1 MARSATRVALAVGAL
16 SLCLPSLVAGPASAQ
31 VHYFEDGRPWKQ
43 TVRRGPDAEVP
54 GWFLNLGP
62 TGLRAELLPDAPLHL
77 GVRHVFA
84 DTPGHGLVRV
94 GDRLIGAGG
103 RDFDAEHQNGYGME
117 VFGARGPMEQFAA
130 ALAGAQASEDKR
142 LSLSLLRGDERLEV
156 SLQLPA
162 DSAAFAP
169 TFPTACPKS
178 ERLRLALLDYLVAE
192 QGEDGSWGQPIANT
206 FAPLAL
212 MASDA
217 EAHRAAVEAN
227 VRWQAR
233 STSTQ
238 DERHL
243 INWHYMTA
251 AIVLGERYLATGEDW
266 LLPELQEV
274 HDFLAW
280 SQFLRPEQI
289 NPKAKESH
297 PHAYPKHALDS
308 HGGWG
313 HNPGFEGYGPIAML
327 TGQGA
332 LAYSL
337 LQRCGIEV
345 DRELHDAAYAFLER
359 GTGRNGY
366 VWYEDAVAGH
376 ENWADLGRTGAS
388 GIAFQLAPYDDPR
401 YLDRARLHA
410 KMIGAEPASFPD
422 THGSPLM
429 GMGYT
434 ALGAWHDAD
443 AFAKLMD
450 ANRWWFT
457 TAECAEGTF
466 HYQPNRDNAGY
477 GPDARRTASAVVA
490 FLLSLP
496 QEHLTITRRAG
507 GPRR

>member
-1 MARSATRVALAVGAL
+1 MARSAARVAPVVGAL
-16 SLCLPSLVAGPASAQ
+16 SLGLLFLVAGPASAQ

-84 DTPGHGLVRV
+84 DTPGHGVVRV

-117 VFGARGPMEQFAA
+117 VFGARGPMEQFAS
-130 ALAGAQASEDKR
+130 ALAAAQASEDKR
-142 LSLSLLRGDERLEV
+142 LSLSVLRGDERLEV

-162 DSAAFAP
+162 ESADFGP
-169 TFPTACPKS
+169 TFPAACPKS

-233 STSTQ
+233 T
-238 DERHL
+238 
-243 INWHYMTA
+243 
-251 AIVLGERYLATGEDW
+251 
-266 LLPELQEV
+266 
-274 HDFLAW
+274 AW